1 MSAFAD
7 TSFLFAFYFP
17 RAASEQAMARVEF
30 SQDAPLISSLVRYEF
45 QQAVW
50 LKVWLQTQERPLG
63 LSEAAAH
70 SALAAF
76 DLDVEQG
83 LWVVSSSE
91 WESVVTR
98 AERLAL
104 DHTPRHGARAMNIL
118 HVAFA
123 LRLGATELLTFDE
136 DQRSAARAE
145 GLAVSPWRSRA
156 RVWSSA
162 LPPKTPRLARLA
174 KMVNWSA
181 PSAGCPARAPGT
193 TREDVCATRIRA
205 DPGGRRVGAVASRD

>member
-1 MSAFAD
+1 VSAFAD

-17 RAASEQAMARVEF
+17 RAASEQAVAKVES

-50 LKVWLQTQERPLG
+50 FKVWLQAQGQPLG
-63 LSEAAAH
+63 LSETAAQ

-104 DHTPRHGARAMNIL
+104 DHTPRHGARAMDIL
-118 HVAFA
+118 HLAFA
-123 LRLGATELLTFDE
+123 LQLGATELLSFDE
-136 DQRSAARAE
+136 NQRGVAQAE
-145 GLAVSPWRSRA
+145 GL
-156 RVWSSA
+156 
-162 LPPKTPRLARLA
+162 
-174 KMVNWSA
+174 
-181 PSAGCPARAPGT
+181 
-193 TREDVCATRIRA
+193 
-205 DPGGRRVGAVASRD
+205 VASP

>member
-17 RAASEQAMARVEF
+17 RAASEQAVAKME
-30 SQDAPLISSLVRYEF
+30 SLQDAPLISSLVRYEF

-50 LKVWLQTQERPLG
+50 FKVWLQTQGQPLG
-63 LSEAAAH
+63 LSETAAQ

-104 DHTPRHGARAMNIL
+104 DHTPRHGARAMDIL
-118 HVAFA
+118 HLAFA
-123 LRLGATELLTFDE
+123 LQLGATELLSFDE
-136 DQRSAARAE
+136 NQ
-145 GLAVSPWRSRA
+145 
-156 RVWSSA
+156 
-162 LPPKTPRLARLA
+162 
-174 KMVNWSA
+174 
-181 PSAGCPARAPGT
+181 
-193 TREDVCATRIRA
+193 
-205 DPGGRRVGAVASRD
+205 RRVAQAEALVASP